1 MLNRFSQ
8 TISRFSKTW
17 LVLVSFFIFLYFIF
31 SILPAE
37 SKKAISNTGSAN
49 SPDTNFFYG
58 TRDLYQMAEDYGAD
72 GRKAYIRA
80 RFSFDLIWPI
90 VYTFFLLTGISWLSQ
105 RTLSSAS
112 PFQIINLTPL
122 FAIVLDF
129 LENISTSV
137 IMARYPQ
144 QTLLIDFL
152 APVFSALKWV
162 FVTVSFLL
170 LLGLC
175 VLYLRKKFFIGQR

>member
-1 MLNRFSQ
+1 MLNRISQ
-8 TISRFSKTW
+8 RIHQYSNGW
-17 LVLVSFFIFLYFIF
+17 LVIISLIIFLLFIIF
-31 SILPAE
+31 VLPTK
-37 SKKAISNTGSAN
+37 SKKAQSNTNATA
-49 SPDTNFFYG
+49 SPDTSFFYS
-58 TRDLYQMAEDYGAD
+58 TKELYQMAEDYGAD

-90 VYTFFLLTGISWLSQ
+90 VYTFFLLIGISWLSQ

-129 LENISTSV
+129 LENISTSI

-144 QTLLIDFL
+144 HTLLIDFL
-152 APVFSALKWV
+152 APVFSALKWL
-162 FVTVSFLL
+162 FVTISFLL